1 MIFSVFFHL
10 SLYHIMQI
18 FARNT
23 AGSIIILDVELND
36 TMADVKS
43 KIYNQTGIPAS
54 RLILRFE
61 GYVLNDGEQLASY
74 TIGENCIV
82 NYQITDILETERS
95 IRVKNQN
102 NDLIYYGLPGVIGS
116 MAAATD
122 VKIYDGI
129 TKIPGGMFGG
139 CSLLDTISFPTTLT
153 TFGNGYI
160 DTKLDEVC
168 AYVKKMDAGEWLL
181 LADDIKPGLLNSMD
195 SNMELSE
202 NDIDIFKGCSSLTSV
217 DLSGT
222 HLVSISSFAFMD
234 CSKLTSVH
242 LPNTVVAIGCKSFW
256 NCSELININLEHVR
270 YFFEDTFTG
279 CTKLKEITLSS
290 DIVFIH
296 RGIFSGITIDTIYTD
311 NKVKLKA
318 ILDKFQ
324 VTNYTTIVEAP
335 IMVSNTCFPANTLIM
350 TDDGEI
356 EIQNIKPGKHT
367 IRKREIVAI
376 TQTRLRDNYIVRFE
390 RDAIATNIPIRITD
404 ISPNHTVFYRGQ
416 MVAAKQFLHPHFE
429 DKIHKIPYNGEILY
443 NVLLKEHDKMIVS
456 NLIVET
462 LDPNNL
468 VSGVHRLTG
477 VEQSKY
483 IISRGLEQG

>member
-1 MIFSVFFHL
+1 MF
-10 SLYHIMQI
+10 
-18 FARNT
+18 
-23 AGSIIILDVELND
+23 ILAKNVNGNSTPFEVETSD
-36 TMADVKS
+36 TISDVKS
-43 KIYNQTGIPAS
+43 KIKGITGIPVS
-54 RLILRFE
+54 RLILQF
-61 GYVLNDGEQLASY
+61 GGNVLVDSK
-74 TIGENCIV
+74 TISDYSIAANNII
-82 NYQITDILETERS
+82 NYQITDISSTER
-95 IRVKNQN
+95 ILRVENQY
-102 NDLIYYGLPGVIGS
+102 NDTVYYSSVGDVVSMSYAIGVEL
-116 MAAATD
+116 
-122 VKIYDGI
+122 YDGI
-129 TKIPGGMFGG
+129 TEIPQGIFGG
-139 CSLLDTISFPTTLT
+139 CSQLETILFPTTLT
-153 TFGNGYI
+153 TFGDGYI
-160 DTKLDEVC
+160 DTKLIDVSNS
-168 AYVKKMDAGEWLL
+168 VDLMNSGEWLL
-181 LADDIKPGLLNSMD
+181 LATDTKTGLINFIDTMG
-195 SNMELSE
+195 LSYND
-202 NDIDIFKGCSSLTSV
+202 NDIFNGCSSLTSV

-222 HLVSISSFAFMD
+222 HLTSISSFAFMD
-234 CSKLTSVH
+234 CSKLTSVY
-242 LPNTVVAIGCKSFW
+242 LPNSVVAIGCKSFW
-256 NCSELININLEHVR
+256 NCTDLTNINLEHVR

-279 CTKLKEITLSS
+279 CTKLKEIALSS

-311 NKVKLKA
+311 NKPKLQA
-318 ILDKFQ
+318 LLDKFH

-335 IMVSNTCFPANTLIM
+335 IMFSGTCFPAKTLVR

-416 MVAAKQFLHPHFE
+416 MVMAKQFLHPHFE

-477 VEQSKY
+477 VAKSKY
-483 IISRGLEQG
+483 IISRGAAAPPA